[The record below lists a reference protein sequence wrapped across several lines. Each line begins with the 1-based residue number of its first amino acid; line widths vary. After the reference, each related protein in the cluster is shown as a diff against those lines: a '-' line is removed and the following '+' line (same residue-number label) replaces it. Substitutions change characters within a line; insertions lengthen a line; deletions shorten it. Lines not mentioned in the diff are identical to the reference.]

1 MAAGMGIAPPEEGAI
16 AKPLMFAPEGSGY
29 AGFNY
34 KDLQAD
40 LLIKIKVDHP
50 TWQTSDA
57 QITQHLQLVQSG
69 NGELPICA
77 PMVPDDVVYVADD
90 KLTCQSEGHY
100 HKNAT
105 HYIIGEIT
113 VSEKQ
118 DTVRDKILQL
128 ERLVNLMKH
137 KRCGDI
143 HRDTGAS
150 ELLNFAGAIL
160 GAPGILNQR
169 DEIYA
174 TIVHYAAALPN
185 LNKLM
190 QTGRLLVCDV
200 PAVIPPWRG
209 EVNTLRQDIGVLR
222 QDVADLRTEMANV
235 RTGLISVQQQMEGM
249 EDRISTRNEFMIRRQ
264 MEGMEDRISTQNE
277 FMIRR
282 QMEGMEDR
290 IVTRVVALLEGRTL
304 TAAAAAVAVE
314 LNSALAAAVEA
325 PLPMATSL
333 CCSWCT

>member
-118 DTVRDKILQL
+118 ESVRDKIPQL

-137 KRCGDI
+137 IRCGDL
-143 HRDTGAS
+143 DPETGAS

-174 TIVHYAAALPN
+174 TIIHYAAALPN
-185 LNKLM
+185 LNRLM
-190 QTGRLLVCDV
+190 QTGRLLVCDI

-209 EVNTLRQDIGVLR
+209 EVDTLRQDIGVLR
-222 QDVADLRTEMANV
+222 QDIGALRQDVADLRTETANV
-235 RTGLISVQQQMEGM
+235 RTELISVQRQMEGM

-264 MEGMEDRISTQNE
+264 MEGMEDRI
-277 FMIRR
+277 
-282 QMEGMEDR
+282 
-290 IVTRVVALLEGRTL
+290 VTRIDALLEGRTL

-314 LNSALAAAVEA
+314 RNSALAAAVEA
-325 PLPMATSL
+325 P
-333 CCSWCT
+333 

>member
-1 MAAGMGIAPPEEGAI
+1 MATGMEIAPPEESAT
-16 AKPLMFAPEGSGY
+16 AKPLMFVPEGSGY

-77 PMVPDDVVYVADD
+77 PIVPDDVVYVADD
-90 KLTCQSEGHY
+90 ALTCQSEGHY
-100 HKNAT
+100 HTNAT

-118 DTVRDKILQL
+118 ETVRDRILQL

-137 KRCGDI
+137 KRCRDI
-143 HRDTGAS
+143 DPETGAS

-160 GAPGILNQR
+160 GAPGILKQR

-185 LNKLM
+185 LNRLM

-209 EVNTLRQDIGVLR
+209 EVDMLR

-235 RTGLISVQQQMEGM
+235 RTGLISVQRQMEGM
-249 EDRISTRNEFMIRRQ
+249 EDRITTRTEFMIRRQ
-264 MEGMEDRISTQNE
+264 MEGMEDRITT
-277 FMIRR
+277 
-282 QMEGMEDR
+282 R
-290 IVTRVVALLEGRTL
+290 IVALLEGRTL
-304 TAAAAAVAVE
+304 TAAAAAVALE
-314 LNSALAAAVEA
+314 RNPTPAAAVEA
-325 PLPMATSL
+325 P
-333 CCSWCT
+333 